1 MMLPRIY
8 FVRGAGSRSQYLS
21 DPVFQGVIRT
31 IFSGCTV
38 VFDTNGNRSH
48 FLREFFASDLGYMT
62 LHNAVRAMELI
73 IGNGDRVS
81 VAEFQQAYND
91 RHRPRN
97 PALVIVGGCQSAD
110 NTAGDLPS
118 CLGFPGSSRAFIGF
132 RSNVAGFAID
142 PYFRVF
148 LAHWV
153 KPRPDGSRRTLIE
166 ARDDAGSFIRRQL
179 ANQSELANLRGKNS
193 LEILDDL
200 GDAAVVQRFSGIAQR
215 FAQNQGAPRTRDIGD
230 IGDQFA
236 IIGNRFLRV
245 TDV

>member
-1 MMLPRIY
+1 MLQRIY
-8 FVRGAGSRSQYLS
+8 FVRGADIQSQYLS
-21 DPVFQGVIRT
+21 DPGFQGVIRT

-38 VFDTNGNRSH
+38 VFDTNGNQSY
-48 FLREFFASDLGYMT
+48 FLRQFFASDLVYMNV
-62 LHNAVRAMELI
+62 HNAVNTMALI

-97 PALVIVGGCQSAD
+97 PALVIVGGCQSVG
-110 NTAGDLPS
+110 NPAGDLPG

-153 KPRPDGSRRTLIE
+153 KPRPDGKRRTLIE
-166 ARDDAGSFIRRQL
+166 ARDDAASFITRQL
-179 ANQSELANLRGKNS
+179 TNQSELANLRGKDS
-193 LEILDDL
+193 LTIQDDL
-200 GDAAVVQRFSGIAQR
+200 GAAAVVQRFGGIAQR
-215 FAQNQGAPRTRDIGD
+215 AVRNQGAPPTRNIGD
-230 IGDQFA
+230 IGNQFE